1 MVEELIKDIKSVLI
15 QESINWMNY
24 NMSEGIKI
32 NHFQSKEYL
41 MFENARASI
50 FEIIDRYEKENR

>member
-1 MVEELIKDIKSVLI
+1 MLEELIKDIRSVLI

-24 NMSEGIKI
+24 NMSEGIDI
-32 NHFQSKEYL
+32 NGFQSKEYL
-41 MFENARASI
+41 MFENVRASI

>member
-1 MVEELIKDIKSVLI
+1 MVEELIKDIRGVLI

-24 NMSEGIKI
+24 NMSEGISI
-32 NHFQSKEYL
+32 NGFQSKEYL
-41 MFENARASI
+41 MFENVRASI